1 MSSDDADLVAE
12 LLVRGELRGYAG
24 HGVLRVNP
32 YLNWIKDGTYQIKD
46 KPAIEREGKIT
57 AVVDG
62 KHYIGQ
68 VAAHFAM
75 ELAIEKAQ
83 IPMAPASSA
92 CAAPATPDGSPT
104 TWRWP
109 PTAA

>member
-1 MSSDDADLVAE
+1 MPGDDAKLVAG
-12 LLVRGELRGYAG
+12 LLVKGELRGYGG
-24 HGVLRVNP
+24 HGVIRVNP

-75 ELAIEKAQ
+75 SLAIQKAQ
-83 IPMAPASSA
+83 
-92 CAAPATPDGSPT
+92 
-104 TWRWP
+104 
-109 PTAA
+109 